1 MHRPLP
7 DGRARDHSRA
17 RPRRLTCLCVA
28 APVSKASVIAVLV
41 NPKFSAAEVRVIGA
55 RTAANTLGFQ
65 LSVIYASNE
74 NEIDTAFA
82 TIAEGRA
89 GALLVA
95 SDPFFLGQREQLVT
109 LAARYAMPVVY
120 FSREFECCRCREI
133 GETHPPGMLAIRHDH
148 PAALGAW
155 LRRKLGWRGIGGR
168 GGAAMKARIGSFL
181 IWTFLSP
188 QQSHHSNDGRG
199 HAANQHPYC
208 LVGR

>member
-41 NPKFSAAEVRVIGA
+41 NQKFPGGSGYRCSHCGEWVPTQRHLRQQRKRDRYRVCNHCRGSGRRAPVRLRPILSRPA
-55 RTAANTLGFQ
+55 RTTRDIGSTLC
-65 LSVIYASNE
+65 N
-74 NEIDTAFA
+74 
-82 TIAEGRA
+82 
-89 GALLVA
+89 
-95 SDPFFLGQREQLVT
+95 
-109 LAARYAMPVVY
+109 ARGY
-120 FSREFECCRCREI
+120 FSREFECCQCREI

-148 PAALGAW
+148 PAALGAR

-188 QQSHHSNDGRG
+188 QQSNHSDDGRD